1 VKHNSDQEI
10 FDSSMKVTG
19 ELDRLFPISE
29 LYLFNALRI
38 LLKIS
43 PSAARAICYALD
55 AWRDHAVDYQ
65 SSRPADGGA

>member
-1 VKHNSDQEI
+1 MKHNSDQEI
-10 FDSSMKVTG
+10 FDSSKVTG
-19 ELDRLFPISE
+19 ELDRLFPIIE

-55 AWRDHAVDYQ
+55 AWRDRAVDYLTG
-65 SSRPADGGA
+65 DN